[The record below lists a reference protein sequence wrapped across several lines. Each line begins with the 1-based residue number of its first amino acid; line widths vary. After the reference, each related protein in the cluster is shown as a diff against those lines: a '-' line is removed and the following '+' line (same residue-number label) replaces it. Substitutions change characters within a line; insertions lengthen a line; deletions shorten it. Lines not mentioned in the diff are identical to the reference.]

1 MRSRAAASLLKTAGF
16 ATIHSMHGGIKAW
29 EGLSTPGQPEAG
41 MAFFTMAARAEELT
55 ALAWLLEE
63 GSRRFYEEALRSF
76 RDSDAQKLLS
86 GLVTAEARHK
96 ASLENHYQTLTGSPP
111 GKGFPSSLLPDATP
125 GDYMEGG
132 VRVSEALMWT
142 KGKSTKDFL
151 ELSMSLETASYDLYI
166 KMERRVEGENTK
178 KVFGVLSREEKRH
191 LEGLASLLDR
201 KV

>member
-1 MRSRAAASLLKTAGF
+1 
-16 ATIHSMHGGIKAW
+16 
-29 EGLSTPGQPEAG
+29 
-41 MAFFTMAARAEELT
+41 
-55 ALAWLLEE
+55 
-63 GSRRFYEEALRSF
+63 
-76 RDSDAQKLLS
+76 
-86 GLVTAEARHK
+86 
-96 ASLENHYQTLTGSPP
+96 
-111 GKGFPSSLLPDATP
+111 
-125 GDYMEGG
+125 
-132 VRVSEALMWT
+132 MWT